1 MFVLLLVA
9 MIVKDD
15 LVEEICEL
23 VIAVMRSCIDT
34 DT

>member
-15 LVEEICEL
+15 LVK
-23 VIAVMRSCIDT
+23 
-34 DT
+34 